1 MQSEL
6 ATLHNECKAL
16 EQSIWAF
23 QHAKNAIQVDLHGES
38 VDDDDFDFL
47 DCTDSDADGCTTLFG
62 YENEILRTYP
72 GDNELCSA
80 W

>member
-16 EQSIWAF
+16 ERSILAM
-23 QHAKNAIQVDLHGES
+23 QHAKNAIQVNVHDES

-47 DCTDSDADGCTTLFG
+47 NDTESDTDGCTAEGGTKHAR
-62 YENEILRTYP
+62 EPE
-72 GDNELCSA
+72 S
-80 W
+80 